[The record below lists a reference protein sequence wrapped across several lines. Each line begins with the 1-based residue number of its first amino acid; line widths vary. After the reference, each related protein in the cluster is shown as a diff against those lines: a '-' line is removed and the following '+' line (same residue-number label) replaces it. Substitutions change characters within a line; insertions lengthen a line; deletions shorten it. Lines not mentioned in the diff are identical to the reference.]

1 MRWTGLRVGSSSGQ
15 VSMLCSW
22 AQQLTLIKV
31 LSTKVYKLV
40 SENFQGIMMKYW
52 PGEGVLALEKDW
64 HPIVG
69 EGEVIFLVASCERN
83 WDMLRL
89 HGTLSASTHFTF
101 SNQTPDSLSGAH
113 TINVLSIEADSNDMG
128 WVNDPSP
135 VKLKMKDK
143 DKDEG
148 WSIFRSILSY
158 VLLLFLQV
166 TQLEEN

>member
-1 MRWTGLRVGSSSGQ
+1 
-15 VSMLCSW
+15 MLCSW

-64 HPIVG
+64 HHPIG
-69 EGEVIFLVASCERN
+69 GSRGGGGGKVIFLVASCERN
-83 WDMLRL
+83 WDKLRL
-89 HGTLSASTHFTF
+89 HGTLSASTYFTF
-101 SNQTPDSLSGAH
+101 SNQTPDSLSGAQ

-135 VKLKMKDK
+135 VKLKIKMK

-148 WSIFRSILSY
+148 CSIFRSILSY

>member
-1 MRWTGLRVGSSSGQ
+1 MRWTGLRVGSSPDR

-22 AQQLTLIKV
+22 AQQFTLINA

-40 SENFQGIMMKYW
+40 SENFQRSLMKCW

-128 WVNDPSP
+128 WVNNPSP
-135 VKLKMKDK
+135 VKLKIKMK

-158 VLLLFLQV
+158 VLLLVLQV
-166 TQLEEN
+166 T